1 MEVKNRMPRARK
13 NATPAMKDAEI
24 KIAGMKSIKVDLDL
38 ENGVSVAEGE
48 ELLAENRKAIQEYN
62 TLLAAADEKL
72 NVITAND
79 KLLRAFNKKVLPAVG
94 LKYGTDS
101 NEYEKVGGIRESER
115 KKPVRKV
122 KPNENK

>member
-1 MEVKNRMPRARK
+1 MPRARK